1 MPEQTATA
9 RDRMQSAIQ
18 LAAFR
23 YIVCLKATPTN
34 ADHRLTIDNTVYV
47 FDAIARTD
55 SVRLHADFQRW
66 ASTVVIRDLIESFS
80 IFLME
85 VYQDSIHANPM
96 ANYSATSEQF
106 ERQGL
111 EGQLEILRKDFSID
125 SEWMS
130 RLIGFNRARNCLA
143 HRQGIVGPRDVTDG
157 SYLVVRWLA
166 SRAKINEMSVEPII
180 DIDGPTSALI
190 QAKLT
195 HGSSF
200 GIVIDDREKR
210 IAVGSVL
217 SFHPADILEIC
228 QTFQMV
234 TAAFSELKK

>member
-1 MPEQTATA
+1 
-9 RDRMQSAIQ
+9 MQSAIQ

-34 ADHRLTIDNTVYV
+34 ADHRLTIDNTDYV

-55 SVRLHADFQRW
+55 SLRLHADFQRW

-85 VYQDSIHANPM
+85 VYQDSIQANPT
-96 ANYSATSEQF
+96 AKYSATADQF

-125 SEWMS
+125 PEWIS
-130 RLIGFNRARNCLA
+130 RLVGFNRARNCLA
-143 HRQGIVGPRDVTDG
+143 HRQGIVGARDTIDG
-157 SYLVVRWLA
+157 SYLVVRWLTTKP
-166 SRAKINEMSVEPII
+166 RRNEKSESII
-180 DIDGPTSALI
+180 DIDGRMSALI
-190 QAKLT
+190 QAKPT
-195 HGSSF
+195 QGSGF

-210 IAVGSVL
+210 IPVGSVL
-217 SFHPADILEIC
+217 SFHPTDILEIC

-234 TAAFSELKK
+234 TAAFSMLEK